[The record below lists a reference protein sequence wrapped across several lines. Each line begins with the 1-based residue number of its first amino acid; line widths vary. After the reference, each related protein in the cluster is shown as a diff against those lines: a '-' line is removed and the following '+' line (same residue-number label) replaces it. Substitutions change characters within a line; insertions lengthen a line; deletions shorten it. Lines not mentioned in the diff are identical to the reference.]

1 MAWEAGRGGSRAE
14 LAVPEGDPAA
24 LRGAADRFRRVA
36 DRALATAG
44 VFGTAAP
51 ELSLYWQGSAAA
63 AAGVELSQL
72 SGRAQRLLPGLDG
85 AGLALTAYADALEH
99 TQGRVRALH
108 DKAAAARDEHV
119 RAIAAAGA
127 FGTEPVLAAQLAER
141 SHRELDQ
148 AMAAIH
154 RSYGACMEELWAAAT
169 RCARALA
176 WISAAAGADHG
187 LAAVRLDVLA
197 GLPLAQ
203 GQIRA
208 ASIPP
213 VSHLVEP
220 EPDTWWESALETAGD
235 AAAWTYNHTA
245 VPLVNGA
252 ANVLEAAAEH
262 PEDLIEMAVGAGMV
276 VVGAGGE
283 VAGVALDATGVGAV
297 AGVPINVAAAGLIAA
312 GAGAVAH
319 GGSRLADHAA
329 QNNSRLLN
337 EVDGPSV
344 GGHRGNAGDPLPD
357 SARPSVAGGEWK
369 GRVAQNGRGEVWQAP
384 ERIAPGPGK
393 PQNSDMIRILDPDDR
408 YPYGCVRF
416 YNSEGQP
423 LRLDGRTGPN
433 AETHIAV
440 RPDGTFDVPKGWDP

>member
-1 MAWEAGRGGSRAE
+1 MPWEAGRGGSRAE
-14 LAVPEGDPAA
+14 LAVPEGDSAA
-24 LRGAADRFRRVA
+24 LRGAAARFRRVA
-36 DRALATAG
+36 DRARATAS
-44 VFGTAAP
+44 VSGTAAP
-51 ELSLYWQGSAAA
+51 ELSLHWQGPAAA

-72 SGRAQRLLPGLDG
+72 SARAQRLLPGLDG
-85 AGLALTAYADALEH
+85 AGLALTDYAAALEH
-99 TQGRVRALH
+99 TQARVRALRA
-108 DKAAAARDEHV
+108 KAAAARDDHA
-119 RAIAAAGA
+119 RAIAATGS
-127 FGTEPVLAAQLAER
+127 FGTEPVLAAKLGER
-141 SHRELDQ
+141 ADLELDQ

-154 RSYGACMEELWAAAT
+154 RSYGACIEELWAAGT
-169 RCARALA
+169 RCARTLA
-176 WISAAAGADHG
+176 RISASAGAGRG

-197 GLPLAQ
+197 RLPMAQ
-203 GQIRA
+203 DLIRA

-213 VSHLVEP
+213 VSHIVEP

-297 AGVPINVAAAGLIAA
+297 AGVPINVAAVGLIAA

-319 GGSRLADHAA
+319 GGSRLADHVA
-329 QNNSRLLN
+329 QNNNRLLN

-357 SARPSVAGGEWK
+357 SMRPDTAGANWK
-369 GRVAQNGRGEVWQAP
+369 GRLSDNGKGEVWQSP
-384 ERIAPGPGK
+384 DKIAPGPGK
-393 PQNSDMIRILDPDDR
+393 PQNGDVLRILDPDDR

-416 YNSEGQP
+416 YNSDGQP
-423 LRLDGRTGPN
+423 LRPDGRTGSN
-433 AETHIAV
+433 AETHIAI
-440 RPDGTFDVPKGWDP
+440 RPDGTFDAPKGWNP